1 MKMGRAMTM
10 TRLRLASLALAIALA
25 PGLASA
31 QINPFKG
38 RGADRL
44 SGSDVQMLIDASNQL
59 LARPSLGKG
68 ATENWKN
75 DQTGASGSVSL
86 KGNSRRNGLAC
97 RILSYQAHS
106 GSGVSPRASTLTWCK
121 TQDGS
126 WKIAP

>member
-1 MKMGRAMTM
+1 MTM
-10 TRLRLASLALAIALA
+10 IRLRLLLLALAIGLA

-31 QINPFKG
+31 QINPFRG

-44 SGSDVQMLIDASNQL
+44 NSDDVRMLMDASDRL
-59 LARPSLGKG
+59 LAEPSPSPG
-68 ATENWKN
+68 ASESWKN
-75 DQTGASGSVSL
+75 TRSGASGSVSL

-106 GSGVSPRASTLTWCK
+106 GSGMSPRSSTLTWCK

-126 WKIAP
+126 WKIAS